1 MVSFNN
7 HFNVNVKTTRYHNV
21 IEFIKAGG
29 SGAGKGFASQR
40 TKSGQ
45 RFR

>member
-1 MVSFNN
+1 MVSFNK
-7 HFNVNVKTTRYHNV
+7 HFNVNVKTRYHNV

-40 TKSGQ
+40 TISGQ